1 MADGNPLV
9 AQAKPNEYGAG
20 AGINLAEDATDT
32 GAISTAVMIM
42 GQVVSFVRTTVRQ
55 LIADLV
61 GKLISWV
68 MEEVFSLGFGTPVVV
83 AQASA
88 AIAKWGKKIGELL
101 KKLTDTIRKVS
112 PLLSK
117 LVDIFEKVAK

>member
-1 MADGNPLV
+1 MQCERLMFFFFSSRRRHTRLQGDWSSDVCSSDLV
-9 AQAKPNEYGAG
+9 
-20 AGINLAEDATDT
+20 T
-32 GAISTAVMIM
+32 MIM
-42 GQVVSFVRTTVRQ
+42 GQVVSFVRETVRQ

-101 KKLTDTIRKVS
+101 KKLTDTIRQKIGRAHV
-112 PLLSK
+112 
-117 LVDIFEKVAK
+117 